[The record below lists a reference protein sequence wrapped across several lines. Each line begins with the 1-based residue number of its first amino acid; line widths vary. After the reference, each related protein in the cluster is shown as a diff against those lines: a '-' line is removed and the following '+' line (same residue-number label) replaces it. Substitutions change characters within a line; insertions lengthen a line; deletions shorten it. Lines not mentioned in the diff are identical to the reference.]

1 MGLRVQPPGARLS
14 SALPRPEEVFL
25 SWLMALPESIDPALA
40 AEAEILRLGKYTG
53 PHPGPARLLSLF
65 EIFRDSLE
73 APRRR
78 PREH

>member
-1 MGLRVQPPGARLS
+1 
-14 SALPRPEEVFL
+14 
-25 SWLMALPESIDPALA
+25 MALPESIDPAPA